1 MEINLAI
8 LAVLIGS
15 AGVAGALATLILLPF
30 SKRKII
36 AETNKL
42 VAEAQGELQDQI
54 FALVAQNKD
63 LFQSMEAQRTRNE
76 KLREELDRLHAGQA
90 ILREE
95 LETERRRNIH
105 LLGEL
110 EMHRKNSTANMIRIG
125 ELEKDLNSAAYQAG
139 QLRDEV
145 LRLSKAT
152 GKLELASK

>member
-54 FALVAQNKD
+54 FALVAQNKVLYD
-63 LFQSMEAQRTRNE
+63 DKI
-76 KLREELDRLHAGQA
+76 KLRAELNRLHDGQDR
-90 ILREE
+90 LREE
-95 LETERRRNIH
+95 LETERKRNIH

-110 EMHRKNSTANMIRIG
+110 EIHRKISSESIIKIG
-125 ELEKDLNSAAYQAG
+125 TLEKDLNTSIYKAN
-139 QLRDEV
+139 QLQDEV
-145 LRLSKAT
+145 LRLSKVT
-152 GKLELASK
+152 GKLEMGQK